1 MIVARNIKKVAGNA
15 TLLDD
20 INLQLRP
27 GSITA
32 MIGPSGAGK
41 TKTLHCLTLVDPPT
55 SGELAINGRTFRFPG
70 DEPDTSRVWP
80 QLTAVFQQ
88 LFLWPHLTL
97 FDNVALPLRMAGRQD
112 ADARARAMLARVGLD
127 GVSSHYP
134 NEASGGE
141 RQRAALARAIALEPR
156 YLFLD
161 EITSNLDVESAGGV
175 LDIIRSLKSDG
186 LAILVVTHSLHFIA
200 NAADA
205 IVFIDHGRIVEAGGP
220 EILRAAKTPRLQKFL
235 SVIRSIH

>member
-1 MIVARNIKKVAGNA
+1 MIVARRIKKVAGNA

-20 INLQLRP
+20 INLELKP

-32 MIGPSGAGK
+32 IIGPSGSGK
-41 TKTLHCLTLVDPPT
+41 TMTLRCLTLVDLPT
-55 SGELAINGRTFRFPG
+55 SGELAINGSMFRFPG
-70 DEPDTSRVWP
+70 DEPDTSQVWP
-80 QLTAVFQQ
+80 HLTAVFQQ

-97 FDNVALPLRMAGRQD
+97 FENVALPLRTAGRQD
-112 ADARARAMLARVGLD
+112 ADARARAMLSRVGLN

-161 EITSNLDVESAGGV
+161 EITSSLDVESAGGV
-175 LDIIRSLKSDG
+175 LEIIRSLKSDG

-200 NAADA
+200 EAADA
-205 IVFIDHGRIVEAGGP
+205 IVFLDHGRIVEAGGP
-220 EILRAAKTPRLQKFL
+220 EILRGARTPRLQKFL
-235 SVIRSIH
+235 SIIRATH

>member
-1 MIVARNIKKVAGNA
+1 MIVARRIKKVAGNA

-20 INLQLRP
+20 INLELKP

-32 MIGPSGAGK
+32 IIGPSGSGK
-41 TKTLHCLTLVDPPT
+41 TMTLRCLTLVDLPT
-55 SGELAINGRTFRFPG
+55 SGELAINGSMFRFPG
-70 DEPDTSRVWP
+70 VKPDTSQVWP
-80 QLTAVFQQ
+80 HLTAVFQQ

-97 FDNVALPLRMAGRQD
+97 FENVALPLRTAGRQD
-112 ADARARAMLARVGLD
+112 ADARARAMLSRVGLD

-161 EITSNLDVESAGGV
+161 EITSSLDVESAGGV
-175 LDIIRSLKSDG
+175 LEIIRSLKSDG

-200 NAADA
+200 EAADA
-205 IVFIDHGRIVEAGGP
+205 IVFLDHGRIVEAGGP
-220 EILRAAKTPRLQKFL
+220 EILRGARTPRLQKFL
-235 SVIRSIH
+235 SIIRATH

>member
-1 MIVARNIKKVAGNA
+1 MIVARNIKKVTGNA

-20 INLQLRP
+20 INLALRP

-32 MIGPSGAGK
+32 VIGPSGAGK
-41 TKTLHCLTLVDPPT
+41 TMILRCLTLVDLPT
-55 SGELAINGRTFRFPG
+55 SGELAINGSTFRFPG

-80 QLTAVFQQ
+80 HLTAVFQQ

-97 FDNVALPLRMAGRQD
+97 FENVALPLRAAGRQD
-112 ADARARAMLARVGLD
+112 ADARARAMLVRVGLD

-220 EILRAAKTPRLQKFL
+220 DILREAKTPRLQKFL
-235 SVIRSIH
+235 SVIRATH